1 MSSIPAVLRHPQF
14 RQGVRDT
21 LPVMPG
27 IASWALVTGV
37 AMVKAGL
44 APSLALLMTF
54 TVYAG
59 SAQLSALPLMMIG
72 TPVWG
77 ILAAAFCVNLR
88 FIVFSIQWRPY
99 LMHLPLAKRL
109 FMGYLSGDMTFVLF
123 MKRYPR
129 PERGAGQL
137 HYYLGS
143 TAVNWVGWQVPS
155 VIGILLADV
164 MPTTWGLGFAGVL
177 ALLGVVYTM
186 LSDRA
191 TTLAALV
198 AGGAAIAAF
207 ALPLRLYIVVAI
219 VAAICAGLVF
229 DGTRTAPRQGASA

>member
-1 MSSIPAVLRHPQF
+1 MSSISALLRHPQF
-14 RQGVRDT
+14 RLGVRET
-21 LPVMPG
+21 LPIMPG

-44 APSLALLMTF
+44 APGLALLMSF

-77 ILAAAFCVNLR
+77 ILAAAFCINLR
-88 FIVFSIQWRPY
+88 FIVFSIQWRPFV
-99 LMHLPLAKRL
+99 MHLPLWRRL
-109 FMGYLSGDMTFVLF
+109 GFGYLSGDMTYVLF
-123 MKRYPR
+123 MKRFPR
-129 PERGAGQL
+129 PERLPGQMQF
-137 HYYLGS
+137 YLGS
-143 TAVNWVGWQVPS
+143 TSVNWLGWQVPS
-155 VIGILLADV
+155 VAGILLADV
-164 MPTTWGLGFAGVL
+164 MPTNWGLGFAGVL

-229 DGTRTAPRQGASA
+229 DGTRSPPRREASA